1 MAMLL
6 DELAAEL
13 VEVTSSLVSGRT
25 INVMDTEGIIIAS
38 TEKRRI
44 GTFHQGAREA
54 VLTGKLV
61 NIRKDQLDR
70 YPGAKEGCNMPLRV
84 NGSIIGVVGIY
95 GDPDEIRDVAHLL
108 EVYADKYYQLE
119 TMLRP
124 RLAESGLRSQL
135 LTQLLTPGGGDSA
148 AIRGLM
154 EALDLELR
162 FPVQVAVIAAEER
175 DLPRAE
181 KKLTQLLSDRGFLR
195 KDADVWGIVKDRMV
209 LLASSLPDR
218 DMHGLTELV
227 RREPGWR
234 LSLGAE
240 ADAASR
246 IVGAYLQAMTMDA
259 ALEGPVNDIRE
270 LPTRCGYML
279 AKTGHEEAPFLDGLA
294 ARLEEAFGPAER
306 KVLLLSI
313 KAYYDCDRSVG
324 TAAQKLFIHKNTLQ
338 YRVRRVL
345 EVLELTKLPAF
356 WQEYLIRLLIGRM
369 NVI

>member
-1 MAMLL
+1 MLL

-13 VEVTSSLVSGRT
+13 VEVTSALVSGRT
-25 INVMDTEGIIIAS
+25 INVMDTEGIIVAS
-38 TEKRRI
+38 TEKHRI

-95 GDPDEIRDVAHLL
+95 GDPEQIRDVAHLL
-108 EVYADKYYQLE
+108 EVYAAKYYQLE

-135 LTQLLTPGGGDSA
+135 LTQLLTPGGGA
-148 AIRGLM
+148 PATVRGLM
-154 EALDLELR
+154 EALNLELR
-162 FPVQVAVIAAEER
+162 FPVQTAVIAAGETG
-175 DLPRAE
+175 LPRTE
-181 KKLTQLLSDRGFLR
+181 KKLTELLSDRGFLR

-209 LLASSLPDR
+209 LLAGSLPDR
-218 DMHGLTELV
+218 DIRSLV
-227 RREPGWR
+227 QTVRSEPGWR
-234 LSLGAE
+234 ISLGA
-240 ADAASR
+240 DAEQMSQ
-246 IVGAYLQAMTMDA
+246 IMESYLQAITMDA

-270 LPTRCGYML
+270 LSTRCGYML
-279 AKTGHEEAPFLDGLA
+279 ARTGHNEAAFLDGLA
-294 ARLEEAFGPAER
+294 ARLEGAFGPAER

-313 KAYYDCDRSVG
+313 KTYYDCDRSVG

-338 YRVRRVL
+338 YRIRRVL

>member
-1 MAMLL
+1 MLL

-13 VEVTSSLVSGRT
+13 VEVTSSLVGGRT
-25 INVMDTEGIIIAS
+25 INVMDTEGIIVAS
-38 TEKRRI
+38 TEKHRI

-54 VLTGKLV
+54 VLTGKPV

-95 GDPDEIRDVAHLL
+95 GDPDQIRDVAHLL
-108 EVYADKYYQLE
+108 EVYAEKYYQLE

-124 RLAESGLRSQL
+124 RLAEAGLRSQL
-135 LTQLLTPGGGDSA
+135 LTQLLTPGGGDPA
-148 AIRGLM
+148 AVRGLM
-154 EALDLELR
+154 DALNLELR
-162 FPVQVAVIAAEER
+162 FPVRTAVIAAGEIS
-175 DLPRAE
+175 LPWAE
-181 KKLTQLLSDRGFLR
+181 KKLTELLQDRGFLR

-209 LLASSLPDR
+209 LLAGSLPDR
-218 DMHGLTELV
+218 DMRSLTDLIS
-227 RREPGWR
+227 REPGWR
-234 LSLGAE
+234 ISLGAE
-240 ADAASR
+240 ADTAPQ
-246 IVGAYLQAMTMDA
+246 IVGSYLQALTMDA
-259 ALEGPVNDIRE
+259 ALEGPANDIRE

-279 AKTGHEEAPFLDGLA
+279 ARTGHDESAFLDGLA

-306 KVLLLSI
+306 KVLLLSV
-313 KAYYDCDRSVG
+313 KTYYDCDRSVG
-324 TAAQKLFIHKNTLQ
+324 TASQKLFIHKNTLQ
-338 YRVRRVL
+338 YRIRRVL